1 MKQALE
7 VCKEICKFK
16 KLAKHVANETAK
28 YEFSKHITKLE
39 KELRQYCIFKGF
51 SYYEVW
57 EEYKNRKR
65 TK

>member
-16 KLAKHVANETAK
+16 KLAKHVANETTK

-39 KELRQYCIFKGF
+39 KEGKI
-51 SYYEVW
+51 
-57 EEYKNRKR
+57 
-65 TK
+65 